1 VTLRL
6 HPMNMKSWTLLDA
19 DRQEHLEATSLSA
32 AEIGIA
38 NTSLDFRR
46 LRGGLRDGV
55 DWLEVNN
62 GLLRTVLLPTR
73 GMGVWKAWLGDWEIG
88 WRSPVRGPV
97 HPKFVP
103 IADPTGLGWLDGFDE
118 LVCRCGLSSNGAPDF
133 NSQGRLTWPLHGRIA
148 NLPAHELTVECDP
161 QQQQIAVRGVV
172 DECRF
177 HFLKLR
183 LTSTWITRA
192 GEPGFR
198 IIDEV
203 TNLSGATG
211 EMELLYHINLGEPL
225 LEPGAK
231 IVAPVK
237 AIAPRDAHAAASLE
251 HWESM
256 PEPRPNF
263 AEQVY
268 FFELVA
274 GEDGRT
280 RALLRNAAATRGASV
295 SFAIAQLPY
304 FTLWKNA
311 AASHD
316 GYVCGLE
323 PAINFPNPRSFEERH
338 GRVHK
343 LLPGET
349 LRFDLQ
355 FDFHDGAAE
364 VERTERA
371 IRQMQRAVTS
381 TIYRE
386 PHPQWSA

>member
-1 VTLRL
+1 MTI
-6 HPMNMKSWTLLDA
+6 KSWTLLDA
-19 DRQEHLEATSLSA
+19 DRRVHEDAISLGPVETEIAGTSL
-32 AEIGIA
+32 E
-38 NTSLDFRR
+38 LRR
-46 LRGGLRDGV
+46 LHGGLADGV
-55 DWLEVNN
+55 DCLEVNN
-62 GLLRTVLLPTR
+62 GCLRTVLLPTR
-73 GMGVWKAWLGDWEIG
+73 GMGVWKSWLGNWEIG

-103 IADPTGLGWLDGFDE
+103 IADPSGLGWLDGFDE
-118 LVCRCGLSSNGAPDF
+118 LLCRCGLSSNGAPDF
-133 NSQGRLTWPLHGRIA
+133 NAQGRLTWPLHGRIA
-148 NLPAHELTVECDP
+148 NLPARELTVECDREG
-161 QQQQIAVRGVV
+161 QQITVRGVV

-211 EMELLYHINLGEPL
+211 EMELLYHINLGEPV

-237 AIAPRDAHAAASLE
+237 TIAPRDAHAAASLE

-268 FFELVA
+268 FFELIPL
-274 GEDGRT
+274 EDGRT
-280 RALLRNAAATRGASV
+280 RTLLRNAAATRGVSV
-295 SFAIAQLPY
+295 GFSVAQLPY

-311 AASHD
+311 APSHD

-338 GRVHK
+338 GRVRK
-343 LLPGET
+343 LLAGET

-355 FDFHDGAAE
+355 IEFHDGAGE

-371 IRQMQRAVTS
+371 IRQMQQAVTS

-386 PHPQWSA
+386 PRPQWSA

>member
-1 VTLRL
+1 
-6 HPMNMKSWTLLDA
+6 MKTWTLLNA
-19 DRQEHLEATSLSA
+19 DRHEYCEAISLGD
-32 AEIGIA
+32 AETGIA

-46 LRGGLRDGV
+46 LHGGLCDGV

-62 GLLRTVLLPTR
+62 GRLRTVLLPTR

-97 HPKFVP
+97 HPKYVP

-118 LVCRCGLSSNGAPDF
+118 LLCRCGLSSNGAPDF
-133 NSQGRLTWPLHGRIA
+133 NAQGRLTWPLHGRIA
-148 NLPAHELTVECDP
+148 NLPAHELTVECDSD
-161 QQQQIAVRGVV
+161 QQQIAVRGVV

-183 LTSTWITRA
+183 LTSTWITQA

-198 IIDEV
+198 IVDEV

-225 LEPGAK
+225 LDPGAK

-251 HWESM
+251 HWETI

-268 FFELVA
+268 FFELVP
-274 GEDGRT
+274 GEDGRA
-280 RALLRNAAATRGASV
+280 RVLLRDASAARGVAVHFSV
-295 SFAIAQLPY
+295 AQLPY

-311 AASHD
+311 ATLHD

-323 PAINFPNPRSFEERH
+323 PAINLPNPRSFEERH
-338 GRVHK
+338 GRVRK

-355 FDFHDGAAE
+355 LEFHDGAAE

-371 IRQMQRAVTS
+371 IRQTQRALTS

-386 PHPQWSA
+386 PRPQWSG